1 MNILLSTPSG
11 NGRLIQGGTIQDGIT
26 LANSLGLTEYNVAVY
41 NAASVVVNDNTG
53 GGFNINLNDEGTTE
67 RFLIFD
73 TTSSNVLSWIT
84 TNYPTATLVTFGKT
98 PIILA
103 TA

>member
-26 LANSLGLTEYNVAVY
+26 LANSLGLTEYNVFTWTS
-41 NAASVVVNDNTG
+41 ASVVVNDNSG
-53 GGFNINLNDEGTTE
+53 SGFNVTLNDGGNTQ

-73 TTSSNVLSWIT
+73 TTSANVTSWIT
-84 TNYPTATLVTFGKT
+84 TNYPSATLVSFGKT
-98 PIILA
+98 TIILA

>member
-11 NGRLIQGGTIQDGIT
+11 GGRLIQGGTIQDGIT
-26 LANSLGLTEYNVAVY
+26 LANSLGLTEYNVLVY
-41 NAASVVVNDNTG
+41 NVASIVVNDNAG
-53 GGFNINLNDEGTTE
+53 KGFNVNLNDGGTNE

-98 PIILA
+98 SIILA